1 MRNSELLVWYGMV
14 LTLLA
19 VLVDVFVPVSTTEA
33 QSSTGER
40 PMSVLLLYFLRIV
53 QYYLSMVP
61 LCSTYLASLCNM

>member
-40 PMSVLLLYFLRIV
+40 PISVLCTPLFFTNCTILLIYGTI
-53 QYYLSMVP
+53 M
-61 LCSTYLASLCNM
+61 